1 MALVTDKFRIYAAE
15 AFRNTLGS
23 SGSDANKVYL
33 FVGRAKEWGSPDSPP
48 TNEPIDSFT
57 YHRSTYADS
66 VAFKRVDITDT
77 SLVVP
82 RVDWI
87 DPTETTGGT
96 GRTYSMYKP
105 DYSPAKTTA
114 NGATRLYDSNF
125 YVMNSDFNVY
135 KCLYNGQSPTYP
147 RGRPSLV
154 EPTGTSTTVI
164 ETNDSS
170 EYKYRWKYMYTI
182 DADNILK
189 FVTTEF
195 IPVLENSLVQ
205 AAAGPGSI
213 DTVVIENQGQGYNN
227 DTYTNVPIRGDWEIN
242 GGTQG
247 FCSVTVESGSVT
259 NVTVTNSGSNYSFAT
274 IDVGLIPNIGSGGSG
289 AVLDIIIPP
298 NGGHGKDATREIGAY
313 RLMFASKLE
322 TSTAFVDFPTDL
334 TFRRVGLVL
343 NPFDYNTTSISDQN
357 TRSAVKALIFPQ
369 SGTGTPSGTF
379 SPGTTITQTTT
390 GAKGYV
396 VSYDSTTKVMRYY
409 QDSNDGVTSGNIV
422 EFAGNYEITS
432 SDIVTATPDQNFGT
446 SSVPLTQITI
456 GVSVYEL
463 GLSFIQGYANGEVE
477 INSGEILYIDNRN
490 PITRSADQ
498 NEELKVV
505 IEF

>member
-23 SGSDANKVYL
+23 TGSDANKVYL
-33 FVGRAKEWGSPDSPP
+33 FVGRAKQWGSPDSPP

-213 DTVVIENQGQGYNN
+213 DTVVIENAGQGYNN

-289 AVLDIIIPP
+289 AVLDVIIPP

-343 NPFDYNTTSISDQN
+343 NPYDYNTTSISDQN

-369 SGTGTPSGTF
+369 SGTGAPSGTF

-409 QDSNDGVTSGNIV
+409 QDSNDGVTSCNIV

-463 GLSFIQGYANGEVE
+463 GLSFVAGYANGEVE